1 MVSSSV
7 VTTISR
13 KKSPYKYSNTITK
26 IHNTKNNNRMVEK
39 RMYSTLFHG
48 LSFLLYT
55 TCVTNAFMNGGRL
68 GSSLASFSSLRRNK
82 NRNRNNFQTKS
93 YFLSS
98 PSVRFQFQ
106 FQFQFQILQLKKAS
120 EDDYDYYA
128 NSNSNSNQSF
138 NINDYYS
145 SLSMKELR
153 DIASQRGYD
162 TFGMDKDGLET
173 IARGWSPSMF
183 KVPDQS
189 KYQTVIVDDVEY
201 EYLTPDDDIVNVNV
215 NEQLS
220 KLETLQKERE
230 QKAKRDELFK
240 QKEEQSRRLLR
251 EKAWQEKQIENQL
264 VTKQQLQFTQQQ
276 RLSPSSSI
284 PQSFSSSS
292 SSSSPQSRQLSPQRE
307 QPEQKKDDIIIA
319 NNEQSLKAAFVG
331 FCAGGVAVSP
341 FTYVHNIFFPV
352 EIITNQISQW
362 EFDTVQGAVAAG
374 AFAAVYR
381 YFVKEEKDEALV
393 SCIFVCMHC
402 MHACF
407 SHVSLHF
414 QHSVSMYFL
423 YFWNM
428 HSA

>member
-1 MVSSSV
+1 
-7 VTTISR
+7 
-13 KKSPYKYSNTITK
+13 
-26 IHNTKNNNRMVEK
+26 
-39 RMYSTLFHG
+39 MYSTLFNG

-55 TCVTNAFMNGGRL
+55 TCVANAFMNGGRL
-68 GSSLASFSSLRRNK
+68 GSSLASFSSLRRN
-82 NRNRNNFQTKS
+82 RNTFQTKS

-98 PSVRFQFQ
+98 PSVSSSRTRRINNNERFQFQ
-106 FQFQFQILQLKKAS
+106 FQFLQLKKAS

-145 SLSMKELR
+145 SLSMEELR

-162 TFGMDKDGLET
+162 TFGMDRDGLET

-189 KYQTVIVDDVEY
+189 KYQTVIVDDV
-201 EYLTPDDDIVNVNV
+201 
-215 NEQLS
+215 S
-220 KLETLQKERE
+220 
-230 QKAKRDELFK
+230 
-240 QKEEQSRRLLR
+240 
-251 EKAWQEKQIENQL
+251 
-264 VTKQQLQFTQQQ
+264 Q
-276 RLSPSSSI
+276 R
-284 PQSFSSSS
+284 
-292 SSSSPQSRQLSPQRE
+292 RQLSPQRE
-307 QPEQKKDDIIIA
+307 QPEQKKDDIIVA
-319 NNEQSLKAAFVG
+319 NKEQSLKAAFVG

-393 SCIFVCMHC
+393 SCMYALYACMHVFC
-402 MHACF
+402 ISAF
-407 SHVSLHF
+407 SEHVFFVFLEYAF
-414 QHSVSMYFL
+414 SMY
-423 YFWNM
+423 
-428 HSA
+428 